1 MKKLGLLVAFL
12 TTLLFS
18 APAWADVVAHIYLW
32 SQTMVVSVDG
42 VQRYRWPVS
51 TARIGYVTPMGEY
64 HPIRL
69 ERTWF
74 STIYDNAPMP
84 YAIFFRGGY
93 AIHGTNE
100 ASSIGRRAS
109 HGCVRLD
116 TANAATLFALVQ
128 ARGNGGTSIVIT
140 RW

>member
-1 MKKLGLLVAFL
+1 MKKLGLLIAFGA
-12 TTLLFS
+12 TLLFS

-32 SQTMVVSVDG
+32 SQSMTVSVDG
-42 VQRYRWPVS
+42 VQRYTWPVS
-51 TARIGYVTPMGEY
+51 TGRFGYMTPIGEY

-69 ERTWF
+69 ERVWY
-74 STIYDNAPMP
+74 STIYNFAPMP
-84 YAIFFRGGY
+84 YAVFFRGGY

-100 ASSIGRRAS
+100 TARIGRRAS

-116 TANAATLFALVQ
+116 TANAAILYSLVQ
-128 ARGNGGTSIVIT
+128 QHGYGKTSIIIT

>member
-1 MKKLGLLVAFL
+1 MKKLGLLGAFVAA
-12 TTLLFS
+12 LFVS
-18 APAWADVVAHIYLW
+18 TQAWADVVAHIYLW
-32 SQTMVVSVDG
+32 TQSMTVSVDG
-42 VQRYRWPVS
+42 VDRSRWPVS
-51 TARIGYVTPMGEY
+51 TARFGYVTPVGQY

-69 ERTWF
+69 ERVWY

-84 YAIFFRGGY
+84 YAVFFLGGY

-100 ASSIGRRAS
+100 TSRIGRRAS

-116 TANAATLFALVQ
+116 TANAATLYSLVQ
-128 ARGNGGTSIVIT
+128 AHGYGKTSIVIS

>member
-1 MKKLGLLVAFL
+1 M
-12 TTLLFS
+12 T
-18 APAWADVVAHIYLW
+18 
-32 SQTMVVSVDG
+32 VSVDG
-42 VQRYRWPVS
+42 VQRYTWPVS
-51 TARIGYVTPMGEY
+51 TARFGYVTPVGEY

-69 ERTWF
+69 ERVWY

-84 YAIFFRGGY
+84 YAIFFLGGY

-100 ASSIGRRAS
+100 ASRIGRRAS

-116 TANAATLFALVQ
+116 TANAAILYSQVQ
-128 ARGNGGTSIVIT
+128 ARGYGRTSIVIS